1 MNAYT
6 RGYSLTSI
14 GLTVAIACALFAA
27 SFLYMTNRSLTH
39 RRGTLYV
46 RIVTAEGLKKGDQ
59 LLHRGVQVGEVRG
72 IRFGAMSGV
81 VVNVKLTEK
90 VVLRSDAT
98 AVMVAADIFG
108 RQTLVLHDGT
118 GLGTLADKDTIE
130 GAPPVSIT
138 ARMEDLGRTA
148 QRIIGD
154 TTTLLLHHTLRNV
167 ADLSNEMA
175 QLTRQSRVV
184 LAREAEG
191 VHRISVTTSTVLD
204 NLAAATAPER
214 LDPLISN
221 IAAMTAGLD
230 TTVTAVRQVAVRL
243 SNSQGSAGKLLS
255 DAALYDRVTGSLA
268 ALESLLTDVRA
279 NPKRYINVSVF

>member
-6 RGYSLTSI
+6 RGYNLTGI
-14 GLTVAIACALFAA
+14 GFTVAIVCALFTA
-27 SFLYMTNRSLTH
+27 SFLYMTNRSLTQK
-39 RRGTLYV
+39 RGTLYV

-59 LLHRGVQVGEVRG
+59 VLHRGVQVGEVRR
-72 IRFGAMSGV
+72 IRFAATGGV
-81 VVNVKLTEK
+81 VVNVKMTEK
-90 VVLRSDAT
+90 VALRSDAM

-118 GLGTLADKDTIE
+118 APGTFADRDTIN
-130 GAPPVSIT
+130 GIPPVSIT
-138 ARMEDLGRTA
+138 ARMEDLGRNA

-154 TTTLLLHHTLRNV
+154 TTTLLLHRTLRTV
-167 ADLSNEMA
+167 AEVSSEMA
-175 QLTRQSRVV
+175 QLTRQSRAV

-191 VHRISVTTSTVLD
+191 VHRISAVTSTVLD

-214 LDPLISN
+214 LDPLMSN

-230 TTVTAVRQVAVRL
+230 TTVAAVRHVADQL
-243 SNSQGSAGKLLS
+243 SNPESSAGKLLS
-255 DAALYDRVTGSLA
+255 DVALYDRVTGSLA

>member
-14 GLTVAIACALFAA
+14 GFTVAVACVLFTG
-27 SFLYMTNRSLTH
+27 SFLFMTNRSLVQK
-39 RRGTLYV
+39 RGTLYV

-59 LLHRGVQVGEVRG
+59 VLHRGVQVGEVRR
-72 IRFGAMSGV
+72 IRFGATGGV

-90 VVLRSDAT
+90 VALRSDAM
-98 AVMVAADIFG
+98 AVMAAADIFG

-118 GLGTLADKDTIE
+118 ALGALADHDTIA

-138 ARMEDLGRTA
+138 ARMEDLGRNA

-154 TTTLLLHHTLRNV
+154 TTTLLLHQTLRTV
-167 ADLSNEMA
+167 TELSSELA
-175 QLTRQSRVV
+175 QLTRQSRAV
-184 LAREAEG
+184 LTREAEG
-191 VHRISVTTSTVLD
+191 VHRISATTSAVLD
-204 NLAAATAPER
+204 NLAAATAPGR
-214 LDPLISN
+214 LDPLMHN

-230 TTVTAVRQVAVRL
+230 TTVAAVRQVAFQL
-243 SNSQGSAGKLLS
+243 SNPEGSAGKLLS

-268 ALESLLTDVRA
+268 ALESLLNDVRA